1 MKNKKTLYL
10 VQAAMIAALYVVLT
24 LLANAFGLASG
35 AIQIRLSEMLS
46 VLPFFTPAAIP
57 GLFVGCMLSNFI
69 TGACLLDIVLGSFA
83 TLIGAVG
90 AYLVRRNK
98 WLVPIPNIVS
108 NTIIVPL
115 VLMFGYHLEDA
126 FWYLALTVGIGEIIS
141 GGVFGM
147 ILLFTLK
154 KYAARISGRHKSH
167 TLLLFIFHIGDKGI
181 SVFGKPVG
189 GIVHAHLGKGS
200 F

>member
-1 MKNKKTLYL
+1 MCSRPSTRKTKLKEKINEKQKTLYL

-24 LLANAFGLASG
+24 MIAHAFGLDSG

-57 GLFVGCMLSNFI
+57 GLFVGCFLSNFL

-90 AYLVRRNK
+90 AYLVRKNK
-98 WLVPIPNIVS
+98 WLVPIPNIIS

-115 VLMFGYHLEDA
+115 VLMFGYH
-126 FWYLALTVGIGEIIS
+126 WRMPS
-141 GGVFGM
+141 G
-147 ILLFTLK
+147 ILLSRS
-154 KYAARISGRHKSH
+154 ASAKS
-167 TLLLFIFHIGDKGI
+167 LPAVY
-181 SVFGKPVG
+181 S
-189 GIVHAHLGKGS
+189 A
-200 F
+200 